1 MKKEAK
7 NFNKKS
13 QQNLGDKKSDKKQ
26 YLKKTVSEVTEDK
39 SDAKN
44 CTRFYEMRKK
54 KKETADK
61 YTKLYQ
67 EKYEKHPTDIAYN
80 DKMSYCGILKED
92 TNVFHRGQCVCV
104 YCSSNRLKCRVASN
118 DGRVDFINE
127 SSVRKMSFSK

>member
-26 YLKKTVSEVTEDK
+26 YLKKTVSEVAEDK
-39 SDAKN
+39 SAAKN

-54 KKETADK
+54 NKETADK
-61 YTKLYQ
+61 YAKLYQ
-67 EKYEKHPTDIAYN
+67 EKYEKHPTNITYN

-92 TNVFHRGQCVCV
+92 TKVFHRGQCVCV
-104 YCSSNRLKCRVASN
+104 YDSPNMFKCKVASN

-127 SSVRKMSFSK
+127 SSVRRISFSK

>member
-26 YLKKTVSEVTEDK
+26 YLKKTVSEATEDK
-39 SDAKN
+39 STAKN

-54 KKETADK
+54 NKETADK
-61 YTKLYQ
+61 YAKLYQ

-92 TNVFHRGQCVCV
+92 TKVFHRGQCVCV
-104 YCSSNRLKCRVASN
+104 YGYLNTSKCKVASN
-118 DGRVDFINE
+118 DGRIDFINE
-127 SSVRKMSFSK
+127 SSVRKISFSK

>member
-61 YTKLYQ
+61 YAKLYQ
-67 EKYEKHPTDIAYN
+67 EKYEKHPTGITYN
-80 DKMSYCGILKED
+80 DKMLYCGILKED
-92 TNVFHRGQCVCV
+92 TKVFHRGQCVCV
-104 YCSSNRLKCRVASN
+104 YGSSNRFNCKVASN

-127 SSVRKMSFSK
+127 TLVRKMSFSK

>member
-39 SDAKN
+39 SAAKN
-44 CTRFYEMRKK
+44 NTRFYEMRKK

-61 YTKLYQ
+61 YAKLYQ
-67 EKYEKHPTDIAYN
+67 EKYEKHPTDISYN

-92 TNVFHRGQCVCV
+92 TKVFHRGQCVCV
-104 YCSSNRLKCRVASN
+104 YDSSNRFKCKVASN
-118 DGRVDFINE
+118 DGRVDFIDE
-127 SSVRKMSFSK
+127 SSVRRMSFSK

>member
-39 SDAKN
+39 SVAKN
-44 CTRFYEMRKK
+44 NTRFYEMRKK
-54 KKETADK
+54 NKETADK
-61 YTKLYQ
+61 YAKLYQ
-67 EKYEKHPTDIAYN
+67 EKYEKHPTGITYN

-92 TNVFHRGQCVCV
+92 TRVFHRGQCVCV
-104 YCSSNRLKCRVASN
+104 YGSSNRFNCKVTSN

-127 SSVRKMSFSK
+127 TLVRKMSFSK

>member
-26 YLKKTVSEVTEDK
+26 YLKKTVSEATEDK
-39 SDAKN
+39 SAAKN
-44 CTRFYEMRKK
+44 CTKFYEMRKK
-54 KKETADK
+54 NKETADK
-61 YTKLYQ
+61 YTRLYQ
-67 EKYEKHPTDIAYN
+67 EKYEKHPTGITYN

-92 TNVFHRGQCVCV
+92 TKVFHKGQCVCV
-104 YCSSNRLKCRVASN
+104 YDSSNRFNCKVASN

-127 SSVRKMSFSK
+127 TLVRKMSFSN